1 MSVVYSLKEAF
12 SGFAKARIST
22 VITVFSVFFL
32 LFILGIV
39 AILTANVSRLVTVLN
54 ANDDL
59 QVFLANTLTDEEIEQ
74 FRNELTG
81 LENIVQV
88 DYISKEN
95 AAAQFK
101 KEFGEDIFDA
111 LDENPLPASF
121 LIQLKED
128 GGSADRF
135 AKNLEGRSEV
145 DEVVMQQ
152 GAINALVKFSSVSR
166 IVLYVL
172 LFLVFLGS
180 LFMISNT
187 IRLIILARQQIIDT
201 MKLVGATDVF
211 IRRPFIFQGIFQ
223 GVLGGFFAFLLLF
236 VILKIIEFQWPG
248 LLLTPNWMF
257 GGIMGTGL
265 LFGYTGSMFAIK
277 RFL

>member
-22 VITVFSVFFL
+22 IITVFSVFFL

-39 AILTANVSRLVTVLN
+39 AILTVNVSRLVTVLN
-54 ANDDL
+54 ANHDL
-59 QVFLANTLTDEEIEQ
+59 QVFLANTLTEEEIEE
-74 FRNELTG
+74 FRNELAGTD
-81 LENIVQV
+81 NVVKV
-88 DYISKEN
+88 DYISKDE

-101 KEFGEDIFDA
+101 EEFGSDIFDA

-121 LIQLKED
+121 VIQLKED
-128 GGSADRF
+128 GGQADRF

-152 GAINALVKFSSVSR
+152 GAINALIKFSSVSR

-172 LFLVFLGS
+172 LLLVFLGS

-187 IRLIILARQQIIDT
+187 IRLIIFARQQIIDT
-201 MKLVGATDVF
+201 MKLVGATDIF
-211 IRRPFIFQGIFQ
+211 IRRPFIFQGIIQ
-223 GVLGGFFAFLLLF
+223 GVLGGAFAFFLLF
-236 VILKIIEFQWPG
+236 LILKLIEFQWPG
-248 LLLTPNWMF
+248 LLITPTWLYW
-257 GGIMGTGL
+257 GIIGTGL
-265 LFGYTGSMFAIK
+265 LFGYVGSLFAIK